1 MQTINWKGH
10 GAMFGA
16 NAIWGLMSPVAKF
29 VMLGG
34 IVTPLAVTDLR
45 IVGAMILF
53 WILSFFRSPNT
64 YRRKTWPN
72 SSVHRCWAWS
82 STRAASSWAWA

>member
-34 IVTPLAVTDLR
+34 ICLLYTSD
-45 IVGAMILF
+45 
-53 WILSFFRSPNT
+53 
-64 YRRKTWPN
+64 
-72 SSVHRCWAWS
+72 
-82 STRAASSWAWA
+82 AADE

>member
-45 IVGAMILF
+45 IVGAMIPVSYTHLTLPT
-53 WILSFFRSPNT
+53 I
-64 YRRKTWPN
+64 Y
-72 SSVHRCWAWS
+72 SV
-82 STRAASSWAWA
+82 

>member
-45 IVGAMILF
+45 
-53 WILSFFRSPNT
+53 LSLI
-64 YRRKTWPN
+64 
-72 SSVHRCWAWS
+72 HI
-82 STRAASSWAWA
+82 

>member
-34 IVTPLAVTDLR
+34 IVTSLAVTDLR
-45 IVGAMILF
+45 IVGAMLLF
-53 WILSFFRSPNT
+53 WIL
-64 YRRKTWPN
+64 
-72 SSVHRCWAWS
+72 
-82 STRAASSWAWA
+82 

>member
-1 MQTINWKGH
+1 
-10 GAMFGA
+10 MFGA

-53 WILSFFRSPNT
+53 WILSFFRKSAGWTKSRMICP
-64 YRRKTWPN
+64 
-72 SSVHRCWAWS
+72 SMS
-82 STRAASSWAWA
+82 